1 MEKILITGAT
11 GNVGTAILQHFK
23 PKPHQSL
30 LLATRRSPIS
40 PNELFFDFEN
50 LERTLASLADVDV
63 LFLLRPPQIADTGT
77 YFAPLIA
84 GAKEKN
90 VRHIVFLSVQGAEQ
104 VSFIPHAKIEKLIVE
119 AEIPYTFIRPSYFM
133 QNLTTTLLSDI
144 RERDRIF
151 LPAGKAPFLWVNVA
165 DIGKAIAAVLQAPS
179 DHENQAY
186 TITGD
191 ELLNFHEVA
200 ELLSQALDRKIA
212 YISPNLLRF
221 FIAKKRQGISNA
233 YILVLIMLHYL
244 PRFQQRPEVSA
255 DFTKLT
261 GEQPAKLEEFIRA
274 NVTMWQ

>member
-30 LLATRRSPIS
+30 LLATRQIPTA

-50 LERTLASLADVDV
+50 LERTLASLAEVDV

-77 YFAPLIA
+77 YFDPLIA

-90 VRHIVFLSVQGAEQ
+90 VRHIVFLSVQGAKR
-104 VSFIPHAKIEKLIVE
+104 VSFIPHAKIEKLILE

-151 LPAGKAPFLWVNVA
+151 LPAGKAPFLWVDVA
-165 DIGKAIAAVLQAPS
+165 DIGKAVAAVLQAPS

-200 ELLSQALDRKIA
+200 ELLSQALDRKIE
-212 YISPNLLRF
+212 YVSPNLLRF
-221 FIAKKRQGISNA
+221 FIAKKRQGMSNA

-274 NVTMWQ
+274 NVAMWQ